1 METFLMLLFAAGT
14 SSLCAC
20 TAAPQTHVATARPV
34 IVVHAPRGEPGD
46 FRVCPDGR
54 VITYPLSHPK
64 TCS

>member
-1 METFLMLLFAAGT
+1 METFLMVLLAAGA

-20 TAAPQTHVATARPV
+20 TAQPHAPAATTRSV

-54 VITYPLSHPK
+54 VITYPVSHPK
-64 TCS
+64 SCS

>member
-1 METFLMLLFAAGT
+1 MENFLLMLVVAGS

-20 TAAPQTHVATARPV
+20 TAQPQTHAGTTRPV